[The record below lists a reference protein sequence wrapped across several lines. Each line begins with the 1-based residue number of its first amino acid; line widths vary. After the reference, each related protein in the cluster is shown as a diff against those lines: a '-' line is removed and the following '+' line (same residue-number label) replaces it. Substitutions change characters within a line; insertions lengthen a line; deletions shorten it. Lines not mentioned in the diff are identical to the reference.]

1 MNENL
6 IIEDNSVYEI
16 VEECMKQKKSNLS
29 EVPDRENSDRENVE
43 KNNHYKRKDTA
54 QNTGRRY

>member
-16 VEECMKQKKSNLS
+16 VEECMKQKKSCLS
-29 EVPDRENSDRENVE
+29 EEADRKKAE
-43 KNNHYKRKDTA
+43 KSNYYKRKDTA
-54 QNTGRRY
+54 ENTL

>member
-16 VEECMKQKKSNLS
+16 VEECMKQKKNNLS
-29 EVPDRENSDRENVE
+29 EIQDRDNVE

-54 QNTGRRY
+54 QNTGHRY